1 MCYTASHI
9 CSYFDLEDLL
19 LNLLEEGNLPVNAT
33 NNMGTT
39 PIIKVASKG
48 YIPSVGLLLNIGAD
62 LDMEN
67 WYGNALYCVAE

>member
-9 CSYFDLEDLL
+9 CSYFDLDDLL
-19 LNLLEEGNLPVNAT
+19 LNLLEEGYLPVNAT

-48 YIPSVGLLLNIGAD
+48 YIPSVD
-62 LDMEN
+62 S
-67 WYGNALYCVAE
+67 Y